1 MTPSVWSHGCVYSS
15 LRSIKA
21 ATPCRNRNGINARSK
36 LEIACADADLY
47 FARIDDKLALKLG
60 PRYDIGDLAP
70 QEQEGWKL
78 AASGPDYAIWEKN

>member
-1 MTPSVWSHGCVYSS
+1 MIPAVRSHAGVDSS
-15 LRSIKA
+15 LRPTKV

-36 LEIACADADLY
+36 LEIACADHDLY
-47 FARIDDKLALKLG
+47 FARIDDKVALKLG